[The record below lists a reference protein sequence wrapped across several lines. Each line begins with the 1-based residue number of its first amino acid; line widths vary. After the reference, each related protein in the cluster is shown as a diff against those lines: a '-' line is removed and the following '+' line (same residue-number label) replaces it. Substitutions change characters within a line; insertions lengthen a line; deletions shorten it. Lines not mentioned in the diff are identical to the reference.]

1 MKNFKEILGF
11 DEKINKKI
19 LDNDFSLLQESRLN
33 KTLVMCHGTFDLV
46 HPGHIRHLAYAKSQG
61 DLLLVSITSDAHV
74 LKANARPYVPEDLRA
89 LNLAILELIDFVVID
104 DSNKPLELIQKV
116 KPDIF
121 VKGFEYNKDGN
132 LNSKSIEEKEIIDNY
147 GGTFLFSPGDYVL
160 SSSQIIESD
169 PPKIAIEKLLILME
183 IENVSFEKLIE
194 VINLFKTK
202 NICVVGDTIV
212 DGLVEATVIG
222 GHRKTP
228 TPSVK
233 VVSEK
238 WFIGG
243 AAIVAKHM
251 AATGA
256 QVTFSSIVGDDV
268 EGRFVQSDLKESSL
282 NLHIEIDKDRPT
294 TFKNAVMADGY
305 KMIRIDKVENKTI
318 SDLQVD
324 KLINSYKD
332 HDFDAVVLSDFRHG
346 IFNKNSIKKYIENV
360 PSHCLKIADSQV
372 ASRWGNI
379 LDFKGVDLITPN
391 EQEVRFALGDQDTV
405 IRPLGT
411 ELYELSK
418 CKVLFLKLG
427 SRGIMTFRS
436 PLVEPDKRSF
446 FSLDAILVDQ
456 LIDPVGAGDAF
467 LAYSTL
473 AYTVSKSEVVATIIG
488 TIAAGIACEQ
498 EGNIEINVEKVKERI
513 NKIRQSLS

>member
-1 MKNFKEILGF
+1 
-11 DEKINKKI
+11 
-19 LDNDFSLLQESRLN
+19 LQ
-33 KTLVMCHGTFDLV
+33 
-46 HPGHIRHLAYAKSQG
+46 
-61 DLLLVSITSDAHV
+61 
-74 LKANARPYVPEDLRA
+74 
-89 LNLAILELIDFVVID
+89 
-104 DSNKPLELIQKV
+104 
-116 KPDIF
+116 
-121 VKGFEYNKDGN
+121 
-132 LNSKSIEEKEIIDNY
+132 
-147 GGTFLFSPGDYVL
+147 
-160 SSSQIIESD
+160 
-169 PPKIAIEKLLILME
+169 
-183 IENVSFEKLIE
+183 
-194 VINLFKTK
+194 
-202 NICVVGDTIV
+202 
-212 DGLVEATVIG
+212 
-222 GHRKTP
+222 
-228 TPSVK
+228 
-233 VVSEK
+233 
-238 WFIGG
+238 
-243 AAIVAKHM
+243 
-251 AATGA
+251 
-256 QVTFSSIVGDDV
+256 
-268 EGRFVQSDLKESSL
+268 
-282 NLHIEIDKDRPT
+282 IEIDKDRPT